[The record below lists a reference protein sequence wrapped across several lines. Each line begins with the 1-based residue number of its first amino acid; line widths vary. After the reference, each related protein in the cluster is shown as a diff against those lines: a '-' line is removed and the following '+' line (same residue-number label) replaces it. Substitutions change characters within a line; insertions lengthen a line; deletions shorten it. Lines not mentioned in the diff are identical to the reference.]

1 MDKRIVEFIKEHHL
15 LTLATSENNT
25 PYCCNVFYIYNEE
38 NNSLIF
44 SSETSTKHVQD
55 FIENPNVAGTIAL
68 ETKEVSKI
76 LGFSESRVERDIN
89 QYSSYIEKITQA
101 LELMQEAISRERKKK
116 ESS

>member
-44 SSETSTKHVQD
+44 SSETSTCD
-55 FIENPNVAGTIAL
+55 GTSFKSVVTSL
-68 ETKEVSKI
+68 TPSVETSVSEVTASAAFVLSSTHAKRVRGRG
-76 LGFSESRVERDIN
+76 LGRR
-89 QYSSYIEKITQA
+89 
-101 LELMQEAISRERKKK
+101 R
-116 ESS
+116 